1 MNQRTIERQPDAA
14 LSVLFVHSSLD
25 DLGLDPEPFRVYCHL
40 SRRAGTGYAFPG
52 LNSVAAACK
61 INVKTARKAIQT
73 LKELRMVDVQERA
86 GHTSLYTLTASKEW
100 VTPTTLTPT
109 VLGRTT
115 TSGRTTPT
123 CLGRTPLPFQPYEGN
138 TLKEIPKKVIHK
150 HDDAAER
157 IYNFYPRRVA
167 KQAAIKA
174 ITKAIAENGVS
185 SIETATKA
193 YAKAVASYPEDDKKF
208 IPHPATWFN
217 RGSYEDDPSE
227 WERKHDKRFDPPAK
241 SQKPLIEITTTE
253 EEDPFFG

>member
-1 MNQRTIERQPDAA
+1 MNQRTIERQPDAG

-25 DLGLDPEPFRVYCHL
+25 DLGLEPEPFRVYCHL

-61 INVKTARKAIQT
+61 INVKTARRAIQT

-123 CLGRTPLPFQPYEGN
+123 VLGRTPLPFQPYEGN

-150 HDDAAER
+150 LDDDAER
-157 IYNFYPRRVA
+157 IYNLYPRKIGSA
-167 KQAAIKA
+167 GAIKA
-174 ITKAIAENGVS
+174 ITKAIKDTGNAAA
-185 SIETATKA
+185 IEAATKS
-193 YAKAVASYPEDDKKF
+193 YAKAVAAWPEDDKKF
-208 IPHPATWFN
+208 IPFPSTWFN
-217 RGSYEDDPSE
+217 RGSYEDDPGE
-227 WERKHDKRFDPPAK
+227 WERKPDKRFDAPK
-241 SQKPLIEITTTE
+241 QKPLIEITTTE
-253 EEDPFFG
+253 EDPFFS

>member
-1 MNQRTIERQPDAA
+1 MNQRTIERQPDAG

-61 INVKTARKAIQT
+61 INVKTARRAIQT

-123 CLGRTPLPFQPYEGN
+123 VLGRTPLPFQPYEGN
-138 TLKEIPKKVIHK
+138 TLKEIPKKVIHN
-150 HDDAAER
+150 HDEDAVDL
-157 IYNFYPRRVA
+157 IYSIYPRKKAPLNA
-167 KQAAIKA
+167 K
-174 ITKAIAENGVS
+174 KAIAKALKTTDEATL
-185 SIETATKA
+185 IKATTAFRD
-193 YAKAVASYPEDDKKF
+193 AVKNTWPKEDEDFVPYPAS
-208 IPHPATWFN
+208 WFN
-217 RGSYEDDPSE
+217 AGSYLEDP
-227 WERKHDKRFDPPAK
+227 K
-241 SQKPLIEITTTE
+241 SYEKTNKTVDAPKQKPLIEITST

>member
-1 MNQRTIERQPDAA
+1 MNQRTIERRPDAG

-123 CLGRTPLPFQPYEGN
+123 CLGRTPLPSQPYEGN
-138 TLKEIPKKVIHK
+138 TLRDTKKVIHK
-150 HDDAAER
+150 LDDAER
-157 IYNFYPRRVA
+157 IYNIYPRKIA
-167 KQAAIKA
+167 KAGAIKA
-174 ITKAIAENGVS
+174 ITKAIKDTGNAAA
-185 SIETATKA
+185 IEAATKG
-193 YAKAVASYPEDDKKF
+193 YAKAVAAWPEDDKKF

-217 RGSYEDDPSE
+217 RGSYEDDPGE
-227 WERKHDKRFDPPAK
+227 WERKPDKRFDAPK
-241 SQKPLIEITTTE
+241 QKPLIEIKSTAD
-253 EEDPFFG
+253 DPFFS